1 MAKNHEN
8 EKFPIGHIAGFIVSL
23 LLTFAA
29 VGAKLYTDLPM
40 ITVMWIIGAL
50 AVIQA
55 ILQLFMFMH
64 LTEGEG
70 QVQTINIIYAFFC
83 AIVVA
88 GGTIWVMTSGHVHY

>member
-1 MAKNHEN
+1 MTKNHKN
-8 EKFPIGHIAGFIVSL
+8 EKFPTGHIAGFIVSL

-29 VGAKLYTDLPM
+29 VGAVKFTDLPFY
-40 ITVMWIIGAL
+40 TVMYIIGAL

-55 ILQLFMFMH
+55 ALQLFMFMH

-70 QVQTINIIYAFFC
+70 KVQVINIVYAFFC

-88 GGTIWVMTSGHVHY
+88 AGTIWVMTSGHVHY